1 MMKDIETREDLETL
15 LTEFYSVAVYDAE
28 IGHHFADLN
37 LETHLPIIVDF
48 WENVLFGKQIYFNN
62 PMLIH
67 QALDKISPLKP
78 EHFSRWIEIF
88 TATVEEFFAGET
100 AEKAKFRA
108 ETIGRSLNQKIND
121 VDFSKSDKKRF
132 PIL

>member
-37 LETHLPIIVDF
+37 PETHLPLIVDF
-48 WENVLFGKQIYFNN
+48 WENVLFEKRIYFNN
-62 PMLIH
+62 PVLIH
-67 QALDKISPLKP
+67 QILNEKFPLEP
-78 EHFSRWIEIF
+78 VHFRRWIEIF
-88 TATVEEFFAGET
+88 TATIDKLFAGET

-108 ETIGRSLNQKIND
+108 ETIAQSLDQKINAAD
-121 VDFSKSDKKRF
+121 LSKSGERK
-132 PIL
+132 ISVL